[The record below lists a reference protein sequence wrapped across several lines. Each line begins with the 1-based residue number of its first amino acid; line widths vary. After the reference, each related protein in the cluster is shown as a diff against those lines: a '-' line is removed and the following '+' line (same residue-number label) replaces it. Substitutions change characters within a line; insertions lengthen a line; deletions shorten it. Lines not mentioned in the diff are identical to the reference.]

1 MHSDGGFVPNWSFP
15 GPMWT
20 LKKQIAAFQIFQ
32 LEDDAPQLGCIVNL
46 PEGAELL
53 PCSEGFNE
61 RTLKVRYEGCF
72 YFVFIQD
79 LEFYSCVIGEA

>member
-53 PCSEGFNE
+53 
-61 RTLKVRYEGCF
+61 TV
-72 YFVFIQD
+72 Q
-79 LEFYSCVIGEA
+79 